1 MGNWSKVPA
10 LQIAASLE
18 KMAWQERELSIDNA
32 LKKFD
37 RALVQLTFQHSIC
50 ILEDLRGLLG
60 SHDLPVFV
68 LFSLSLFSIFSH
80 VSIFFSFSFSL
91 EAIHSEDFDRSSYC
105 MVDMIFQLYFCD
117 ICSVKVI
124 LSTLVFSALN

>member
-37 RALVQLTFQHSIC
+37 RALVGQTFQHSIC
-50 ILEDLRGLLG
+50 VLEDLRGLLG
-60 SHDLPVFV
+60 SCDLPVFV
-68 LFSLSLFSIFSH
+68 FFSLSLLH
-80 VSIFFSFSFSL
+80 FFK
-91 EAIHSEDFDRSSYC
+91 SYFLC
-105 MVDMIFQLYFCD
+105 
-117 ICSVKVI
+117 
-124 LSTLVFSALN
+124 